1 MIQPQALARRPAK
14 FFAMNHWFYYAF
26 KNFQSI
32 QVTYLKFTHAIIN
45 EMFQK
50 QYFVSQHSWISRPLD
65 QFSRFR
71 SITSI
76 EAVRCSQLSRGDVH
90 KIVAVDF
97 GETIFKFHFACIVLF
112 PRLQNSKT
120 TQTSD
125 WCFVCAQKLF
135 VKMDFSSSKT
145 ISHRK
150 FHSVRKFFTKDGVRS
165 KHLSCIFA
173 KVPGRYESFG
183 RRLHFHHF
191 ETSLL
196 VLLKCKHPKK
206 WKRKN

>member
-1 MIQPQALARRPAK
+1 MQSSTRC
-14 FFAMNHWFYYAF
+14 F
-26 KNFQSI
+26 KNTTLIRNIREYHVRSI
-32 QVTYLKFTHAIIN
+32 RFLDFVQFRLLDVHNFLV
-45 EMFQK
+45 EMFTK
-50 QYFVSQHSWISRPLD
+50 LLLLILVKP
-65 QFSRFR
+65 FSSFILTASFFFR
-71 SITSI
+71 
-76 EAVRCSQLSRGDVH
+76 AYKLSRQ
-90 KIVAVDF
+90 K
-97 GETIFKFHFACIVLF
+97 
-112 PRLQNSKT
+112 
-120 TQTSD
+120 SD
-125 WCFVCAQKLF
+125 WCFVCVQNLF

>member
-1 MIQPQALARRPAK
+1 M
-14 FFAMNHWFYYAF
+14 
-26 KNFQSI
+26 
-32 QVTYLKFTHAIIN
+32 VTSF
-45 EMFQK
+45 
-50 QYFVSQHSWISRPLD
+50 SW
-65 QFSRFR
+65 
-71 SITSI
+71 
-76 EAVRCSQLSRGDVH
+76 RCSQNCCCWFWWNHFLS
-90 KIVAVDF
+90 
-97 GETIFKFHFACIVLF
+97 IFKFHFACIVLF

-125 WCFVCAQKLF
+125 WCFVCVQNLF

-206 WKRKN
+206 WKRQTNGSKKVILALTSVLWENNEDKQRRWD